1 VRSSRSHSPVAER
14 LSIGAASAVAAYFL
28 AAAVAGL
35 PRLDILLVPL
45 IAIAY
50 ACGRYARTLPGAGCC
65 VAIVVTAVLAGGDTV
80 VPFVLVTAAP
90 WFAGFAVRGRQE
102 MLDSLDSRTREL
114 EAEQDTLARLSVQ
127 RERAR
132 IAREL
137 HDIVAHHLAVIV
149 VQAGAGR
156 MAGGEEPEAA
166 ERFARIRQSGEQ
178 ALSEMEHLV
187 DLLQASDDE
196 DARRID
202 VLLDQA
208 QAAGLKLSASPL
220 PPELSLPPEAER
232 LAYRVVQEG
241 LTNAMKHAPGSEVR
255 LRLSASAG
263 ELEIVLENW
272 GGEGS
277 SALAGTGS
285 GLGLRGLR
293 ERLES
298 LGGTLEAAPSGGG
311 WRLRADIPLT

>member
-1 VRSSRSHSPVAER
+1 
-14 LSIGAASAVAAYFL
+14 
-28 AAAVAGL
+28 
-35 PRLDILLVPL
+35 
-45 IAIAY
+45 
-50 ACGRYARTLPGAGCC
+50 
-65 VAIVVTAVLAGGDTV
+65 
-80 VPFVLVTAAP
+80 
-90 WFAGFAVRGRQE
+90 
-102 MLDSLDSRTREL
+102 
-114 EAEQDTLARLSVQ
+114 
-127 RERAR
+127 
-132 IAREL
+132 
-137 HDIVAHHLAVIV
+137 
-149 VQAGAGR
+149 
-156 MAGGEEPEAA
+156 
-166 ERFARIRQSGEQ
+166 
-178 ALSEMEHLV
+178 V
-187 DLLQASDDE
+187 DLLQANDDE
-196 DARRID
+196 DAHRID
-202 VLLDQA
+202 LLLDQA

-220 PPELSLPPEAER
+220 PPDLTLSPEAER